1 MSPADLARAV
11 DLPTATI
18 SRLTTGK
25 STRPYRSSLEPIAN
39 YFSIDV
45 EQLLGEKPLETVT
58 SGDSLSNYT
67 VSYVPLVSWDKLEE
81 RNQDSHSCIP
91 FVGKIS
97 KLGFATVMPDAS
109 MEPFIQV
116 DSVLV
121 FDPVLT
127 PKDRSYVLVKLQE
140 TNSYVFRQLLVDAE
154 HKYLKPLHPDLSA
167 FKMRLLNNND
177 EIVACLVEARYN
189 INSEYS
195 LEKIAGEK
203 L

>member
-25 STRPYRSSLEPIAN
+25 STRPYRSSLEPIAK

-45 EQLLGEKPLETVT
+45 EQLLGEKPLE
-58 SGDSLSNYT
+58 SIANDLPSNFT
-67 VSYVPLVSWDKLEE
+67 VSYVPLVNWEQLEE
-81 RNQDSHSCIP
+81 RNKDSHSCIP

-97 KLGFATVMPDAS
+97 KLGFATIMPDAS
-109 MEPFIQV
+109 MEPFIQI

-121 FDPVLT
+121 FDPELN
-127 PKDRSYVLVKLQE
+127 PKDRSYVLVKLHE
-140 TNSYVFRQLLVDAE
+140 TNNYVFRQLLVDAE
-154 HKYLKPLHPDLSA
+154 HKYLKPLHPDFSA
-167 FKMRLLNNND
+167 FKMRLLSQDD

-195 LEKIAGEK
+195 LEKIAGGK
-203 L
+203 T